1 MRKCSAGACP
11 PLGPGRGPGTIR
23 RELHSSAFPPAVNV
37 VRGLVPR
44 RGRGGVWQSPPCQFA
59 VPSHNSGFS
68 YLGVPAPAGTSDCYE
83 SMSRTTIRD
92 RLLRQPLIRHSRH
105 PFVNPAPHSSFRL
118 SPESSGAGRG
128 ECSAGACPPLGPGR
142 GPGTIRRELHSS
154 AFPPA
159 VNVVRGLVPRWGRGG
174 AWHNPSCQ
182 FAVPSHNSGFSYLG
196 VPAPAGMS
204 NWYESMSRTTIR
216 DRLLRQPLIRHS
228 RHPFVNPAPHSSFR
242 LSPESSGAGRGECS
256 AGACPPLGPGWGV
269 AQPIVPIRRTKPQL
283 RIFLPWSAG
292 TSRHEQLVRKHV
304 PDHDPGQT
312 APAASHSPFAASLRQ
327 SGPPFLIPAFAGI
340 QRRWGEGNVALG
352 LVPS

>member
-1 MRKCSAGACP
+1 MREWALQSTSMPALHRRILPNCRPMAEGGMRKCSAVEDFARRGACP

-59 VPSHNSGFS
+59 VPSHNSSFS

-142 GPGTIRRELHSS
+142 GLAQSAASFIR
-154 AFPPA
+154 
-159 VNVVRGLVPRWGRGG
+159 
-174 AWHNPSCQ
+174 
-182 FAVPSHNSGFSYLG
+182 
-196 VPAPAGMS
+196 
-204 NWYESMSRTTIR
+204 
-216 DRLLRQPLIRHS
+216 
-228 RHPFVNPAPHSSFR
+228 PHS
-242 LSPESSGAGRGECS
+242 P
-256 AGACPPLGPGWGV
+256 
-269 AQPIVPIRRTKPQL
+269 
-283 RIFLPWSAG
+283 
-292 TSRHEQLVRKHV
+292 
-304 PDHDPGQT
+304 
-312 APAASHSPFAASLRQ
+312 RQ
-327 SGPPFLIPAFAGI
+327 SM
-340 QRRWGEGNVALG
+340 
-352 LVPS
+352 

>member
-1 MRKCSAGACP
+1 MRGLVPRWGRGGAWQSPPCQFAVPSHNSGFSYLGVPAPAGTSDCYESMSRTTIRDRLLRQPLIRHSRHPFVNPAPHSSFRLSPESSGAGRGECSAGACP

-44 RGRGGVWQSPPCQFA
+44 WGRGGAWHNPSCQFA
-59 VPSHNSGFS
+59 VPNHNSGFS
-68 YLGVPAPAGTSDCYE
+68 YLVVPAPAGTSDCYE

-242 LSPESSGAGRGECS
+242 LSPESRG
-256 AGACPPLGPGWGV
+256 G
-269 AQPIVPIRRTKPQL
+269 
-283 RIFLPWSAG
+283 
-292 TSRHEQLVRKHV
+292 
-304 PDHDPGQT
+304 
-312 APAASHSPFAASLRQ
+312 
-327 SGPPFLIPAFAGI
+327 
-340 QRRWGEGNVALG
+340 GERGM
-352 LVPS
+352 